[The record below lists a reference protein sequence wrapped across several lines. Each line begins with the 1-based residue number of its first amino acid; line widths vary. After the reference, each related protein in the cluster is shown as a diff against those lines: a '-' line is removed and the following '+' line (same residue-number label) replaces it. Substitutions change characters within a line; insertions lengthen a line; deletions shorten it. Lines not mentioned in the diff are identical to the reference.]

1 MTLEFK
7 DLVPQI
13 TKMGAMLEHLDFDL
27 SDRLRIAYERFQAA
41 SDLGDVWARI
51 DWVRQ
56 SDISGYRG
64 AAPLDL
70 PGAEAINAIVSPSAP
85 PPSATLLAA
94 DGSQVYPDEQFPVHY
109 YLINLAAFVYHY
121 GVERTPE
128 QHMVPQLFF
137 HKDHVHDKYGRVIS
151 HRTVDDRR
159 TIAEMHFLAEYAWA
173 YRDEARPLLAL
184 YDNRLMYQANGGDK
198 NENQLAFRQYMAA
211 LVRLHDAGAVVAGYI
226 DDPRLSKRFIQLL
239 YLMSLHDEEEV
250 KAMQHML
257 GQAGD
262 LDGLRDWQF
271 FRMVLEPGQRSA
283 IMVQNSPRNLEFRQ
297 RGENYEIAFF
307 YLNTGDDYHPH
318 IVRVDIPVWV
328 ARDQQAVDALH
339 ALLLEQCRMQGRN
352 PYPYVLTRADEL
364 AVVNGRD
371 RLKLDELI
379 KAQVRRSTTLPVDQ
393 PDYSAKT
400 RGKDLSRSDKRR
412 FEMKPQGG

>member
-1 MTLEFK
+1 MTLEFRE
-7 DLVPQI
+7 LVPQI
-13 TKMGAMLEHLDFDL
+13 TKMGSMLENLDFDL
-27 SDRLRIAYERFQAA
+27 SDRLQLAQQRFDAS
-41 SDLGDVWARI
+41 SDLATVWARI

-70 PGAEAINAIVSPSAP
+70 PEAEPINYIGP
-85 PPSATLLAA
+85 PPQPPPAATILAA
-94 DGSQVYPDEQFPVHY
+94 DGSQVYPDEQFPIHY
-109 YLINLAAFVYHY
+109 YLINLAAFIYHY
-121 GVERTPE
+121 GIERTPE
-128 QHMVPQLFF
+128 QHTAPQLFF
-137 HKDHVHDKYGRVIS
+137 HKDHVHDKFGRVIS

-173 YRDEARPLLAL
+173 YRHEAHPLLAL
-184 YDNRLMYQANGGDK
+184 YDNRLMYQANSGDK
-198 NENQLAFRQYMAA
+198 QENQQAFRQFMAA
-211 LVRLHDAGAVVAGYI
+211 LVRLHDAGSILAGYI

-239 YLMSLHDEEEV
+239 YLMSLRDEEEV
-250 KAMQHML
+250 KAKQHLL

-271 FRMVLEPGQRSA
+271 FRMVLLPGERSA

-307 YLNTGDDYHPH
+307 YLNAGNPYQPH
-318 IVRVDIPVWV
+318 IVRVDVPVWV
-328 ARDQQAVDALH
+328 ARDKASVDALH
-339 ALLLEQCRMQGRN
+339 ALLLEQCGMQGRN
-352 PYPYVLTRADEL
+352 PYPYALTRADEL

-371 RLKLDELI
+371 RQKLDELI
-379 KAQVRRSTTLPVDQ
+379 KAQVRRSTTLPIDQ

-412 FEMKPQGG
+412 FEMKPHGG